1 MGKKNIKFDNTETE
15 KYKFYQHKHPFM
27 IDNIN
32 INKII
37 VPNNVSFDKKGL
49 KYFIGY
55 KDSKN
60 IGPACVFLPNMGTCR
75 RDFDK
80 TKCMSFFIKD
90 EKLLEKCNEIWKK
103 VSDII
108 RKEFDSKLF
117 IQ

>member
-1 MGKKNIKFDNTETE
+1 
-15 KYKFYQHKHPFM
+15 M

-37 VPNNVSFDKKGL
+37 VSNNISFDKKGL
-49 KYFIGY
+49 KYFIVY

-60 IGPACVFLPNMGTCR
+60 IGPSCVFLPNMGTCK

-80 TKCMSFFIKD
+80 TKCMSFLIKD

-108 RKEFDSKLF
+108 RKEIDSKLF